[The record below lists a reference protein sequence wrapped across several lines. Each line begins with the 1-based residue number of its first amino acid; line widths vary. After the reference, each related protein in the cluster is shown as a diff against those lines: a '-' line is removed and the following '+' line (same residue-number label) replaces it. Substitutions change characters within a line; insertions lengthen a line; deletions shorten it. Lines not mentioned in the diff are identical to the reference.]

1 MRWQDDIIVRRALP
15 AITMWVRRQ
24 QRSPHVRLL
33 CCAFLPFIVLA
44 CKSDYPAT
52 ARQTSETGA
61 PKQVQTITIE
71 RTPLERTVNVLGS
84 LAAYD
89 HATLSAKV
97 SGRVSRLTVDFGSL
111 VEQGQTLAQIEP
123 RDYQLQ
129 VQQAE
134 AALAQARVRLGL
146 PPQGT
151 TAQVDPEQTA
161 TVRQARALLDEAQQT
176 RDRFATLVER
186 GFIAKAEFD
195 SADAA
200 YKVALGRYQDAKEE
214 IHNRQAL
221 LMQRQAELEIA
232 RQRLADT
239 LIRAPFDGVIQTR
252 QASIGEYLA
261 TSAPVVTL
269 VRMNPLR
276 LRAEVPERVASTVQA
291 GQKIRVTVDGDSRV
305 YTGFI
310 SRLSP
315 TIDEQ
320 NRMLT
325 VEADVHNP
333 GTLRP
338 GSFVRVAIVTKEA
351 DLALT
356 VPAQAVVTFAGL
368 EKVWLVQDGKAVEQ
382 PVVTGERT
390 KEWIEIADGITVG
403 DMVIVEPGNLRS
415 GQAVSVGQ

>member
-1 MRWQDDIIVRRALP
+1 V
-15 AITMWVRRQ
+15 
-24 QRSPHVRLL
+24 
-33 CCAFLPFIVLA
+33 
-44 CKSDYPAT
+44 
-52 ARQTSETGA
+52 
-61 PKQVQTITIE
+61 PKQVQTITVE

-89 HATLSAKV
+89 HVTLSAKV
-97 SGRVSRLTVDFGSL
+97 SGRVARLTVDFGSV
-111 VEQGQTLAQIEP
+111 VEEGQTLAQIEP

-151 TAQVDPEQTA
+151 TDQVDPEQTA

-176 RDRFATLVER
+176 RDRFATLVEK
-186 GFIAKAEFD
+186 GFIAKADFE

-269 VRMNPLR
+269 VRIDPLR
-276 LRAEVPERVASTVQA
+276 LRAEVPERVAATVQA
-291 GQKIRVTVDGDSRV
+291 GQKIRVTVDGDPRV
-305 YTGFI
+305 YTGLI
-310 SRLSP
+310 ARLGP

-325 VEADVHNP
+325 VEADVRNP

-356 VPAQAVVTFAGL
+356 VPTQAIVTFAGL
-368 EKVWLVQDGKAVEQ
+368 EKIWLVQDSKAVEQ

-390 KEWIEIADGITVG
+390 KEWVEIADGVTVG
-403 DMVIVEPGNLRS
+403 DVVIVEPENLRS
-415 GQAVSVGQ
+415 GQAVSVKQ

>member
-1 MRWQDDIIVRRALP
+1 MRWQDDRTIRWALP
-15 AITMWVRRQ
+15 ALTLWLRRQ
-24 QRSPHVRLL
+24 QRTLHVRLL
-33 CCAFLPFIVLA
+33 CCAFFPFIVLA
-44 CKSDYPAT
+44 CKNDYPAT
-52 ARQTSETGA
+52 ARQTSETA
-61 PKQVQTITIE
+61 IPKQVQTVTVE
-71 RTPLERTVNVLGS
+71 RKPLERAVNVLGS
-84 LAAYD
+84 LAPYD

-151 TAQVDPEQTA
+151 TDQIDPEQTA
-161 TVRQARALLDEAQQT
+161 TVRQAQALLDEARQN
-176 RDRFATLVER
+176 RDRLATLVEK
-186 GFIAKAEFD
+186 GFIAKADFE

-200 YKVALGRYQDAKEE
+200 YKVALGRYQDAKDE

-221 LMQRQAELEIA
+221 LMQRRAELEIA
-232 RQRLADT
+232 RQHLADT
-239 LIRAPFDGVIQTR
+239 IIRAPFDGVIQTR

-269 VRMNPLR
+269 VRMDPLR
-276 LRAEVPERVASTVQA
+276 LRAEVPERAASTVQA

-305 YTGFI
+305 YTGLI
-310 SRLSP
+310 ARLSP

-325 VEADVHNP
+325 IEADVRNP

-338 GSFVRVAIVTKEA
+338 GSFARAAIVTKEA

-356 VPAQAVVTFAGL
+356 VPTQAVVTFAGL
-368 EKVWLVQDGKAVEQ
+368 EKVWLVQDGKALEQ

-390 KEWIEIADGITVG
+390 KEWIEISDGVAVG
-403 DMVIVEPGNLRS
+403 DVVILEPGNLRS
-415 GQAVSVGQ
+415 GQTVSVGQ